1 MSGRGIPAIAVPS
14 QAWFQLF
21 AVGLVSL
28 LGQVVLLRELLV
40 ALYGSELILILGMS
54 FLLLGSASGVLIGRR
69 GGPPAKAGTAAL
81 FTLFGLLLPL
91 LAAFARALRLL
102 SATPRGA
109 YPSFPLQLLG
119 LSLLLVPFGLLGGL
133 LFGRC
138 ARVYVAGQRTLASAY
153 AIESAGAVAGGAAAS
168 LGLALGLQNLAA
180 GLLGGLAAVLAGWLS
195 SENRPGLRSVSA
207 AAGLLLLA
215 ALLLSP
221 RLDALL
227 TGLDHPHLVA
237 VRDTPYGR
245 VAAEEFRGQ
254 LAVFQNGAL
263 VFENQGTEAEEFAQV
278 AALETDS
285 PARILLLGGG
295 MEGLVRELVMSKPEE
310 VELVELDR
318 RFVQLLAPRLSAEDR
333 LAAASPVVRL
343 VFGDPRRTLQRAS
356 TSYDLILSAAP
367 EPESGQANRFYT
379 EEFFQMVR
387 ARLRPGGR
395 FAFRLCSAE
404 NLWTP
409 ALTARNASILRALR
423 GVFPDTLVLPGT
435 TNLVLA
441 SASPLV
447 RDPDLLAGRMRER
460 GIRGRM
466 VCAAYLRYL
475 FTNDR
480 RAEIERKLARL
491 AAPPNTDDRPICYA
505 YTQVLWLSRFFPD
518 MGKVVL
524 PSGAALLR
532 GILGPWGM
540 ALLALLLAGAAA
552 LRRWDAARRSALVFA
567 AGFIGMVLEADL
579 LLGYQVRSGVLYQD
593 LGLLLTLFMSGL
605 ALGSAA
611 VGRRRRELS
620 RRFGA
625 LLLAGTALLCA
636 VSAALP
642 HLGIGASLGLVGL
655 QLGATGFLT
664 GGLFAYASLRSVDR
678 QEAVIAP
685 LYAADLLGGCLGSA
699 AGSLLLLPLL
709 GMAETSLLLAG
720 AALLGLL
727 FV

>member
-1 MSGRGIPAIAVPS
+1 MHPPAR
-14 QAWFQLF
+14 FQLF

-40 ALYGSELILILGMS
+40 ALFGSELILILGMG
-54 FLLLGSASGVLIGRR
+54 FLLLGSAAGVLIGRR
-69 GGPPAKAGTAAL
+69 GHPPAEAWTAAL

-91 LAAFARALRLL
+91 LAALARALLFL
-102 SATPRGA
+102 SGTPRGA
-109 YPSFPLQLLG
+109 YPPFPLQILDLC
-119 LSLLLVPFGLLGGL
+119 LLLVPFGILGGL

-138 ARVYVAGQRTLASAY
+138 ARVHVASKRTLASAY

-195 SENRPGLRSVSA
+195 SKHWPGLRLVPV

-215 ALLLSP
+215 ALLISP
-221 RLDALL
+221 RLDRFL
-227 TGLDHPHLVA
+227 TGLDHPYLAA

-245 VAAEEFRGQ
+245 VAAEESHGQ

-263 VFENQGTEAEEFAQV
+263 AFENQGTQAEEFAQI
-278 AALETDS
+278 AALQTDR
-285 PARILLLGGG
+285 PASILLLGGG
-295 MEGLVRELVMSKPEE
+295 MEGLVREVLAHRPAE
-310 VELVELDR
+310 VELVELDP
-318 RFVQLLAPRLSAEDR
+318 RFVRLLTPRLSPEDR
-333 LAAASPVVRL
+333 RALASPVVKL
-343 VFGDPRRTLQRAS
+343 LFGDPRRTLQRS
-356 TSYDLILSAAP
+356 SVSYDLILSAAP
-367 EPESGQANRFYT
+367 EPESGQVNRFYT

-395 FAFRLCSAE
+395 FAFRLRSAE
-404 NLWTP
+404 NLWPP

-447 RDPDLLAGRMRER
+447 RDPDLLASRMRVR

-480 RAEIERKLARL
+480 RAQIERELARST
-491 AAPPNTDDRPICYA
+491 APPNTDDRPVCYA
-505 YTQVLWLSRFFPD
+505 YTQVLWLSRFFPNL
-518 MGKVVL
+518 GRVVL
-524 PSGAALLR
+524 PTGAGLLR
-532 GILGPWGM
+532 RIFAPRALM
-540 ALLALLLAGAAA
+540 LLALLLAGAAV
-552 LRRWDAARRSALVFA
+552 LRRWDTARKSALVFV

-579 LLGYQVRSGVLYQD
+579 LLGYQLRSGVLYQD
-593 LGLLLTLFMSGL
+593 LGLLLTLFMAGL
-605 ALGSAA
+605 AVGSTV
-611 VGRRRRELS
+611 VGRRGRELS
-620 RRFGA
+620 RWCGA
-625 LLLAGTALLCA
+625 LFLAGTSLLCA
-636 VSAALP
+636 AAAALP
-642 HLGIGASLGLVGL
+642 RFGVGASLGLVGL
-655 QLGATGFLT
+655 QLGAAGFLT
-664 GGLFAYASLRSVDR
+664 GGLFAYASVRSVDR

-709 GMAETSLLLAG
+709 GMAETSLLLAV
-720 AALLGLL
+720 AALLGLQ

>member
-1 MSGRGIPAIAVPS
+1 MKWRERPADADFS
-14 QAWFQLF
+14 RARLQLF

-40 ALYGSELILILGMS
+40 ALFGSELILILGIG
-54 FLLLGSASGVLIGRR
+54 FLLLGSAAGVLLGRLGRR
-69 GGPPAKAGTAAL
+69 PSEAGTAAL

-91 LAAFARALRLL
+91 LAALARALRLL
-102 SATPRGA
+102 SGTPRGA
-109 YPSFPLQLLG
+109 YPPLPLQLLG

-195 SENRPGLRSVSA
+195 SQHRPGLRVAPA
-207 AAGLLLLA
+207 AAGLLLVA

-221 RLDALL
+221 RLDRFL
-227 TGLDHPHLVA
+227 TGLDHPYLVA

-245 VAAEEFRGQ
+245 VAAEESHGQ
-254 LAVFQNGAL
+254 LVVYQNGAL
-263 VFENQGTEAEEFAQV
+263 AFENQGTQAEEFAQI
-278 AALETDS
+278 AALETDH
-285 PARILLLGGG
+285 PAKILLLGGG
-295 MEGLVRELVMSKPEE
+295 MEGLVRELLASRPEE
-310 VELVELDR
+310 VQLLELDP
-318 RFVQLLAPRLSAEDR
+318 RFVRLLAPHLSAEDR
-333 LAAASPVVRL
+333 RALASPVVRL
-343 VFGDPRRTLQRAS
+343 VFGDPRRALQRAP

-379 EEFFQMVR
+379 QEFFQIVR

-395 FAFRLCSAE
+395 FAFRLRSAE

-435 TNLVLA
+435 TDLVLA

-447 RDPDLLAGRMRER
+447 RDPDVLAGRMRER
-460 GIRGRM
+460 GIQGRM

-491 AAPPNTDDRPICYA
+491 AAPANTDDRPVCYA

-524 PSGAALLR
+524 PSGAGLLR
-532 GILGPWGM
+532 GILGPWGL
-540 ALLALLLAGAAA
+540 ALLALLLAGAAV
-552 LRRWDAARRSALVFA
+552 LRRRDAARRSALVFA

-611 VGRRRRELS
+611 VGRRGRELS
-620 RRFGA
+620 RWCGA
-625 LLLAGTALLCA
+625 LLLGGTSLLCA
-636 VSAALP
+636 AGAALP
-642 HLGIGASLGLVGL
+642 HLGAGASLGLVGL
-655 QLGATGFLT
+655 QLGAAGFLT

-678 QEAVIAP
+678 QEAMIAP

-720 AALLGLL
+720 TALLGLL